1 MSGSEGTTPHGG
13 DRRHDP
19 EWEVTPRRVARLLAD
34 SPDSILLIDCRTDKE
49 RAIARIEGSMH
60 IPMDRMAA
68 SVHEIDAAREGED
81 DDRRVIVYCHHGVR
95 SLSVAVALRQ
105 QGIDGAVSMA
115 GGIDAWTAD
124 VDPSVARY

>member
-1 MSGSEGTTPHGG
+1 MSGSEGTAPQGA

-19 EWEVTPRRVARLLAD
+19 EWEVTPRRVARLLSD
-34 SPDSILLIDCRTDKE
+34 SPDSILLIDCRTDEE
-49 RAIARIEGSMH
+49 RAIARIEGSLH

-81 DDRRVIVYCHHGVR
+81 EDRQVIVYCHHGVR

-105 QGIDGAVSMA
+105 HGIDGALSMA